1 MSSSPTEPCLN
12 RMGKVRERQVFT
24 VDFIYQLATEGAFF
38 FLKLAQKC
46 RFALNYIPTSFRVT
60 YYDNFG
66 IRVKMWNY
74 HFIIFKFRE
83 GNKA

>member
-1 MSSSPTEPCLN
+1 M
-12 RMGKVRERQVFT
+12 
-24 VDFIYQLATEGAFF
+24 
-38 FLKLAQKC
+38 KLAQKC
-46 RFALNYIPTSFRVT
+46 KFALNYIPTSFRVT

-83 GNKA
+83 GNKNEGLSGAHLAHLAQYGKEPGFMLKPDT